1 MSYYI
6 GTVAEMPDKLK
17 KETERFITEHK
28 DAVILGTRQGDD
40 VHLTIMGF
48 LSGIS
53 LNMLYMQ
60 TNIQSQKVSNINS
73 NSLVEIAIT
82 NDSGGVVLT
91 CEAEV
96 VENEKMKSE
105 KWEDWMFKY
114 HDSGHTSPSY
124 VLLRFVPQF
133 VKLILIEC

>member
-17 KETERFITEHK
+17 KETERFITANK
-28 DAVILGTRQGDD
+28 DAVILGTKQGED

-60 TNIQSQKVSNINS
+60 TNIQSQKVSNINW

-96 VENEKMKSE
+96 VEDEKMKSE

>member
-1 MSYYI
+1 
-6 GTVAEMPDKLK
+6 
-17 KETERFITEHK
+17 
-28 DAVILGTRQGDD
+28 
-40 VHLTIMGF
+40 
-48 LSGIS
+48 
-53 LNMLYMQ
+53 MLYMQ

-96 VENEKMKSE
+96 VEDEKMKSE

>member
-1 MSYYI
+1 
-6 GTVAEMPDKLK
+6 
-17 KETERFITEHK
+17 
-28 DAVILGTRQGDD
+28 
-40 VHLTIMGF
+40 MGF

-60 TNIQSQKVSNINS
+60 TNIQSQKVRNINS

-96 VENEKMKSE
+96 VEDEKMKSE
-105 KWEDWMFKY
+105 KWEDWIFHNYKKKR
-114 HDSGHTSPSY
+114 GLPVQSPSY
-124 VLLRFVPQF
+124 F
-133 VKLILIEC
+133 

>member
-96 VENEKMKSE
+96 VEDEKMKSE

>member
-82 NDSGGVVLT
+82 NDSGGVILT

-96 VENEKMKSE
+96 VEDEKMKSE

-124 VLLRFVPQF
+124 VLLRFIPQF